1 MIHRHSG
8 VILLFFLEIAAC
20 SISAQEINYRSDV
33 ITRDNGLS
41 NSSVSC
47 IIRDSYGMIW
57 IGTWNG
63 LNRYDG
69 YELTVFRY
77 NADDTLTLSNNKI
90 NSLFVDQEGLLWIGT
105 DDGLNSYDQQTGK
118 FRRYYSRKNKTQGQ
132 TNDQISGITLD
143 TQGLLW
149 IGTQGNGLFS
159 FDRHTGRFRHYPNSF
174 SERSNNVSLVL
185 KDQFNPEYLWLG
197 TADGL
202 FLFGKPSGIF
212 KKVKSGIDDAPVSV
226 QAIFPDSLG
235 NLFIGTWGNGLM
247 KYERET
253 GRMQSCFTNGR
264 GSSLK
269 SGIIRTIFCNEKGDL
284 IMSVNDHGLVSYD
297 PVSGEISPWGK
308 GELIDE
314 LNEKVVLSSY
324 ADPAGILWIGTY
336 FDGIV
341 KIVPLINTFRHYGS
355 NGTLPSAKN
364 RGGITAILEDSHG
377 YLWLGTRFGGLYR
390 IDRKSNEYK
399 AYTHDPGNKHSISSN
414 YILSLIEQNEG
425 DRQIIWIGTDGG
437 GLNRFEPSTGKFKTF
452 IRENGMPGGPSS
464 NSVSSIL
471 SYDRD
476 HLLIGT
482 RGRNLGEGMDVFNKR
497 TGKFVNLRN
506 DPADPYSLGSNNVI
520 ILYKDHSDSIWVG
533 TRNGG
538 LNKFVVNDIDAEDP
552 DEIGYFVRYIN
563 DTDDPGSLNDNTVYA
578 IHEDSQNNLWI
589 GTGDGGLNRFDRKH
603 GIFTS
608 YSLTQYFRNNIVYG
622 ILSDN
627 SQNLWLSTSK
637 GLVAFNLITN
647 EIHRFD
653 RYDGLQENSF
663 TYGSSFKSSSGELF
677 FGGIQGCN
685 SFKPESIKLNLKVPK
700 IVITS
705 LKFAGKKGFID
716 VSSLTGKT
724 ALVSKRVKAPHHL
737 NDFSITF
744 AALDYRFSAK
754 NGYKYK
760 LDGFDQDWIE
770 TDGSRRYVN
779 YTNLSPGKY
788 IFKVI
793 GSNSDEIWNH
803 EGTSVEII
811 ITPSFWG
818 SVYFRIIILLILG
831 GTIFYLV
838 RYTLRKYRYQKIRAE
853 QQAQEHVQDERS
865 QLRTLIDN
873 IPDLIFIKDRESRFT
888 LVNRKVALVMGTFP
902 ENLIGKT
909 DFDFYSRDLAQSF
922 YDAEQEI
929 MNTFVPM
936 INYEE
941 PALDEHGNRI
951 IISTT
956 KVPFRNKF
964 GEIAGLVG
972 ICRDITRLKRIEIQ
986 LRKKTEDLQEINRL
1000 LEQRQEEI
1008 LFQSEEL
1015 AEQAQNLRII
1025 NTELERLNRTKDKFF
1040 SIIAHDLRNPFN
1052 AIIGFSELL
1061 RNDFYDMDNQQKLN
1075 LLELINVSS
1084 ETAYNLLENLLQWA
1098 RTQTDKIKYNP
1109 ENFDLSETVNLVYNL
1124 HGIMAQKKGISLR
1137 NEIPPHTQVH
1147 ADKNMINTVLRNLV
1161 CNAIKFSRSDSEIA
1175 VTANHMEEFVEVLV
1189 VDKGVGMNHESLGK
1203 LFRIDTYYSTSG
1215 TMGESGTGLGLII
1228 CKEFVEKNNG
1238 NIRATSQE
1246 GEGTTLSFT
1255 LTKVK
1260 MS

>member
-8 VILLFFLEIAAC
+8 LILFFFLEIAVC
-20 SISAQEINYRSDV
+20 SVSAQEVNYRSDV

-47 IIRDSYGMIW
+47 IARDNYGMIW

-90 NSLFVDQEGLLWIGT
+90 NTLFVDQEGLLWIGT

-118 FRRYYSRKNKTQGQ
+118 FCRYYNRKNKSLVQ
-132 TNDQISGITLD
+132 TNDQVSGIIQD
-143 TQGLLW
+143 TQGLFW
-149 IGTQGNGLFS
+149 IGTQGSGLFS
-159 FDRHTGRFRHYPNSF
+159 FDKHTGRFRHYPNSF

-185 KDQFNPEYLWLG
+185 EDQLNQEYLWLG

-202 FLFGKPSGIF
+202 FLFGKSSGTF
-212 KKVKSGIDDAPVSV
+212 KRVKSVNEDTPVSV

-247 KYERET
+247 KYDRKT
-253 GRMQSCFTNGR
+253 GRLQSCFIKDP
-264 GSSLK
+264 GSSFK
-269 SGIIRTIFCNEKGDL
+269 SGIIRTIFCDEKGNL
-284 IMSVNDHGLVSYD
+284 IMSFNDHGLVSYD
-297 PVSGEISPWGK
+297 PSSGIISPWGK

-324 ADPAGILWIGTY
+324 ADPSGIIWIGTY

-341 KIVPLINTFRHYGS
+341 KIVPLINSFRHYGS
-355 NGTLPSAKN
+355 NGVLPSAKN
-364 RGGITAILEDSHG
+364 RGGITAILEDSQG

-390 IDRKSNEYK
+390 IDRKTNEYK
-399 AYTHDPGNKHSISSN
+399 AYTHDLRDKNSISSN
-414 YILSLIEQNEG
+414 FILSLIELNEG

-437 GLNRFEPSTGKFKTF
+437 GLNRFEPSTGKFLTY
-452 IRENGMPGGPSS
+452 IRENGMTYGPSS

-482 RGRNLGEGMDVFNKR
+482 RGRNLGEGMDIFNIR

-506 DPADPYSLGSNNVI
+506 DPADPSSLGNNNVL
-520 ILYKDHSDSIWVG
+520 ILFKDHSDSIWVG

-538 LNKFVVNDIDAEDP
+538 LNKFVVNDIDAGDH
-552 DEIGYFVRYIN
+552 DEIGYFVRYVN
-563 DTDDPGSLNDNTVYA
+563 DPNDSGSLNDNTVYA
-578 IHEDSQNNLWI
+578 IHEDSQNNLWM
-589 GTGDGGLNRFDRKH
+589 GTSDGGLNKLDRKL

-608 YSLTQYFRNNIVYG
+608 YSLTNYFRNNIVYG
-622 ILSDN
+622 ILSDS

-637 GLVAFNLITN
+637 GLVVFNLITN

-653 RYDGLQENSF
+653 QYDGLQENSF
-663 TYGSSFKSSSGELF
+663 TYGSSFKSGSGELF

-685 SFKPESIKLNLKVPK
+685 SFYPDSIRLNLMVPK

-705 LKFAGKKGFID
+705 LKFGGKKGLTD

-724 ALVSKRVKAPHHL
+724 ALVSKRVKAPHYL

-744 AALDYRFSAK
+744 AALDYKFSAK
-754 NGYKYK
+754 NAYKYK
-760 LDGFDQDWIE
+760 LDGYDQDWIE

-788 IFKVI
+788 VFKVI

-803 EGTSVEII
+803 EGTSIEII
-811 ITPSFWG
+811 IKPSFWG
-818 SVYFRIIILLILG
+818 SVYFRIIIMLILG
-831 GTIFYLV
+831 ATITYLV
-838 RYTLRKYRYQKIRAE
+838 RYTIRKYQLQKITAE

-873 IPDLIFIKDRESRFT
+873 IPDLIFIKDRESRFI
-888 LVNRKVALVMGTFP
+888 LANKKVALVMRTLP

-929 MNTFVPM
+929 MRTFVPM
-936 INYEE
+936 INFEE
-941 PALDEHGNRI
+941 PALDEHDNRI
-951 IISTT
+951 ILSTT
-956 KVPFRNKF
+956 KVPFRNKS

-972 ICRDITRLKRIEIQ
+972 VCRDITRLKRIEIQ
-986 LRKKTEDLQEINRL
+986 LRRKTEDLQEINRL
-1000 LEQRQEEI
+1000 LEQRQEET

-1015 AEQAQNLRII
+1015 AEQAQNLRIF

-1061 RNDFYDMDNQQKLN
+1061 RNDFYDMDNEQKLN

-1109 ENFDLSETVNLVYNL
+1109 ENFDLSETVSLVFNL

-1137 NEIPPHTQVH
+1137 NEIPAHTLVH
-1147 ADKNMINTVLRNLV
+1147 ADKNMINTVLRNLI
-1161 CNAIKFSRSDSEIA
+1161 CNAIKFSRSDGEI
-1175 VTANHMEEFVEVLV
+1175 VLTANHLEDFVEVLV

-1203 LFRIDTYYSTSG
+1203 LFRIDNYYSTSG

-1238 NIRATSQE
+1238 NIKATSQE

-1255 LTKVK
+1255 LTKAK
-1260 MS
+1260 MN